1 MVRAR
6 RRFGQHFLESAW
18 ADRLVAAIE
27 PQDGDRF
34 LEIGPGP
41 GALTLRL
48 APRVAHLTAVEVDRD
63 LAAALAPQLPPNVEL
78 VVADFLALDLTSL
91 LQGGAVRVAGNL
103 PYNISSPIL
112 FRLIEASRTCD
123 PSTRSGSPR
132 APSRG
137 EPANPRPCDKLRVA
151 PSIVEGRTREP
162 ATLRQAQGC
171 PEHRRGAIVDATLML
186 QREVAERLE
195 ARPGTGDY
203 GVLSISVQLHADVRR
218 VLTLP
223 PGAFRPAPKV
233 HSAVVRLTFRPPS
246 SPPRDER
253 VLEAMVRSMFTQR
266 RKTLANAL
274 SRFAEGRG
282 VSAVT
287 ALEASDI
294 DPSRRPET
302 LDLAELTRLAD
313 HFTTGSDR

>member
-1 MVRAR
+1 MRAR
-6 RRFGQHFLESAW
+6 KRFGQHFLEPAW
-18 ADRLVAAIE
+18 ADKLVEAIG
-27 PQDGDRF
+27 PGTGDRF

-63 LAAALAPQLPPNVEL
+63 LAAALEPQLPSNVEVL
-78 VVADFLALDLTSL
+78 VADFLALDLTTV
-91 LQGGAVRVAGNL
+91 LQPGPVRVAGNL

-112 FRLIEASRTCD
+112 FKLIEA
-123 PSTRSGSPR
+123 
-132 APSRG
+132 A
-137 EPANPRPCDKLRVA
+137 
-151 PSIVEGRTREP
+151 REP
-162 ATLRQAQGC
+162 PS
-171 PEHRRGAIVDATLML
+171 PERGVPSPDVHVVDATLML

-195 ARPGTGDY
+195 ARPGSKDY

-218 VLTLP
+218 VLSLP

-233 HSAVVRLTFRPPS
+233 HSAVVRLTFRPPP

-253 VLEAMVRSMFTQR
+253 MFEAMVRSMFTQR

-274 SRFAEGRG
+274 RPFAEARG
-282 VSAVT
+282 LRAAG
-287 ALEASDI
+287 ALEASGI

-302 LDLAELTRLAD
+302 LELAELTRLAD
-313 HFTTGSDR
+313 QFSYPAVRSTH